1 MSSVDLSRAEG
12 RSADDRTAKARIR
25 DAAIGCFGEHGINA
39 TTARKVAAS
48 AGVSPGLVM
57 HHFGSMD
64 GLREACDAY
73 VAAMIRDLK
82 SGAMTAGT
90 SFDPLAALRSS
101 VDGPP
106 MARYLARTLVDGSP
120 QVADLVDE
128 LVADAVEY
136 TEAGVETGM
145 LTPSKY
151 PSERAAI
158 LTMWSLGAL
167 VLHEHLTRLIGID
180 ITEPL
185 DDPQAASSYVAP
197 VLEILSGFL
206 TETTVELMSEAFV
219 SLEKEESR

>member
-1 MSSVDLSRAEG
+1 
-12 RSADDRTAKARIR
+12 
-25 DAAIGCFGEHGINA
+25 
-39 TTARKVAAS
+39 
-48 AGVSPGLVM
+48 
-57 HHFGSMD
+57 
-64 GLREACDAY
+64 
-73 VAAMIRDLK
+73 
-82 SGAMTAGT
+82 
-90 SFDPLAALRSS
+90 
-101 VDGPP
+101 

-136 TEAGVETGM
+136 TEAGVKTGM

-151 PSERAAI
+151 PNERAAI

-180 ITEPL
+180 ITKPL
-185 DDPQAASSYVAP
+185 DDPRAAASYVAP